1 MINKFFLRTVL
12 FLIVSQNAMAVETLV
27 DMPSIQPK
35 GLVVVAPA
43 KKYLMHERLF
53 LNLARKIS
61 ESGYIVVR
69 LNWSEL
75 TLSDPEFE
83 AERAAADINQV
94 IKNNQAEYGFSSE
107 QTVLISKS
115 FSTKVIGQSIDLA
128 KKQIL
133 LTPNCSTEASF
144 EKTYD
149 YILARSD
156 IELAIIISNEDP
168 YCDVRQIYQTLAKA
182 SKLPVLLTLHGD
194 HNFVLR
200 GLSATDFDFKYQDQ
214 VIRDV
219 SDLILNF

>member
-94 IKNNQAEYGFSSE
+94 IKNNQAEYGFS
-107 QTVLISKS
+107 
-115 FSTKVIGQSIDLA
+115 
-128 KKQIL
+128 
-133 LTPNCSTEASF
+133 
-144 EKTYD
+144 
-149 YILARSD
+149 
-156 IELAIIISNEDP
+156 
-168 YCDVRQIYQTLAKA
+168 
-182 SKLPVLLTLHGD
+182 
-194 HNFVLR
+194 
-200 GLSATDFDFKYQDQ
+200 
-214 VIRDV
+214 
-219 SDLILNF
+219 